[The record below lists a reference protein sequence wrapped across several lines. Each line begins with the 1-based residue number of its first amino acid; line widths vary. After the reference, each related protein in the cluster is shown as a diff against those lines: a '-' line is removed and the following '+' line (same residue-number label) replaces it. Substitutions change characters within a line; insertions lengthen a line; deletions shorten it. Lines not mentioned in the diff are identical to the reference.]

1 MASRSEHSRELVRWV
16 ASGATVVACYGG
28 VIAGVLAW
36 HPEPGAP
43 VEAPLT
49 VAMIDLEPLP
59 PPPQP
64 PAPPP
69 PEPPPPPMVEPE
81 PEPPP
86 PEVKVDVAIP
96 PPTRKPPPR
105 VKPPETPPPPVPA
118 PTPVT
123 QPAPPAPQPTPQVAA
138 AVPRPSPEMLSL
150 YLRQIVDHVEKNL
163 HYPGVSR
170 TRREQGTTT
179 VRLTLDAHGKVVA
192 AALQARSGY
201 RALDEEALAVIK
213 RAEPFPPFPAELSGD
228 SREFVLPVLFKLR

>member
-1 MASRSEHSRELVRWV
+1 MASRSERDREIVRWA
-16 ASGATVVACYGG
+16 ASGAAVVACYGG

-49 VAMIDLEPLP
+49 LAMIELEPLP
-59 PPPQP
+59 PPPLP
-64 PAPPP
+64 PTPPP
-69 PEPPPPPMVEPE
+69 PEPAPPMVEPE

-86 PEVKVDVAIP
+86 PEVKVEVAIP
-96 PPTRKPPPR
+96 PPTRKAQPPR
-105 VKPPETPPPPVPA
+105 VKPVETPTPLPA
-118 PTPVT
+118 PTPVAD
-123 QPAPPAPQPTPQVAA
+123 PAPPAPRPTPQVAA

-163 HYPGVSR
+163 RYPGASR

-179 VRLTLDAHGKVVA
+179 VWLTLDPRGKVLA
-192 AALQARSGY
+192 ATLEGRSGY
-201 RALDEEALAVIK
+201 RALDDEALSVLR

-228 SREFVLPVLFKLR
+228 SRQFLLPVRFKLR